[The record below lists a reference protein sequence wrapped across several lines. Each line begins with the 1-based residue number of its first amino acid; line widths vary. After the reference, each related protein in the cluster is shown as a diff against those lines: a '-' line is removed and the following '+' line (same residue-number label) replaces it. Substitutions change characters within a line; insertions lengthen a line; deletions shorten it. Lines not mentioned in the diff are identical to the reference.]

1 MPRTRR
7 RMESSLIGR
16 SCDIRIVFHS
26 SLCGDHVLYAPC
38 DCEFVFDPGVGDRE
52 AFLEGNARFPS
63 KHLAQQAI
71 VAVPSSDALRL
82 AEIMISGELFA
93 GNSADEVDQS
103 IDTDQAISAEVQR
116 ANVVRPHP
124 ANQTFEAIVHAHE
137 PARLPAISPDL
148 AGPLITCQPNF
159 AANCGWGFFLAASVS

>member
-71 VAVPSSDALRL
+71 VAVPSSDAFRL
-82 AEIMISGELFA
+82 SQIMISADLFPF
-93 GNSADEVDQS
+93 NSADEVDQLL
-103 IDTDQAISAEVQR
+103 D
-116 ANVVRPHP
+116 
-124 ANQTFEAIVHAHE
+124 
-137 PARLPAISPDL
+137 
-148 AGPLITCQPNF
+148 
-159 AANCGWGFFLAASVS
+159 SVKAVA

>member
-52 AFLEGNARFPS
+52 AFLERNARFPS

-71 VAVPSSDALRL
+71 VAVSSTNALWL
-82 AEIMISGELFA
+82 ADIVILVELFA
-93 GNSADEVDQS
+93 WSSADYV
-103 IDTDQAISAEVQR
+103 
-116 ANVVRPHP
+116 
-124 ANQTFEAIVHAHE
+124 
-137 PARLPAISPDL
+137 
-148 AGPLITCQPNF
+148 C
-159 AANCGWGFFLAASVS
+159 

>member
-71 VAVPSSDALRL
+71 VPVSSANAFWLV
-82 AEIMISGELFA
+82 EILLLDDPF
-93 GNSADEVDQS
+93 SAHSPTQ
-103 IDTDQAISAEVQR
+103 
-116 ANVVRPHP
+116 
-124 ANQTFEAIVHAHE
+124 VH
-137 PARLPAISPDL
+137 
-148 AGPLITCQPNF
+148 
-159 AANCGWGFFLAASVS
+159 